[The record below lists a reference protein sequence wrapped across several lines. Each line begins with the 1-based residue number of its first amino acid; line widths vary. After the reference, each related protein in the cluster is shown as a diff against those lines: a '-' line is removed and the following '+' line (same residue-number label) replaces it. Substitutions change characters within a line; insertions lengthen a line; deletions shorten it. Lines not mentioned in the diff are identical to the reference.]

1 MVIMA
6 KFMLVILKS
15 FSTLVLDFIETI
27 VIGLSLFLVVYLFL
41 LQPHQ
46 VNGKSMFP
54 NFESGDYLLTD
65 KVSYRVGTPQRG
77 DVVVFHAP
85 PAANCPEGTGCDFI
99 KRVIGLPGETVRVND
114 STIFVNN
121 QPVDESQYL
130 ADTVVTDAGNFT
142 ANNRTI
148 TLGPDEYF
156 VSGDNRPHSSDS
168 RAWGPISSESIVG
181 RAFVRYWPVSTLGA
195 LPKVTYAF

>member
-1 MVIMA
+1 MA